1 MNPGRQVVILLLALG
16 LLFTAGC
23 AKRTPKL
30 PAQAKAPAEPLP
42 STLPAEIAVVTLPP
56 PPPPQ
61 LSTEAPPAELPK
73 PKPEVHHRRR
83 HTQHA
88 QNSSNSNTSM
98 AAAQPPDNPAAEAPD
113 LAIGADVSTAQL
125 FLQKQTTAKLLE
137 ETEKSLNA
145 MGSSLSHEQEEIV
158 GQIRSYV
165 IQSRNATKDGDF
177 ERAYNLATKAHLL
190 SAALI
195 KK

>member
-1 MNPGRQVVILLLALG
+1 MNPGRQVVILLAVLG

-23 AKRTPKL
+23 AKRAPKL
-30 PAQAKAPAEPLP
+30 PAQANAPAEPIP
-42 STLPAEIAVVTLPP
+42 STLPAEIAEVTLPTP
-56 PPPPQ
+56 PPPAPKP
-61 LSTEAPPAELPK
+61 EAPPPELPK

-83 HTQHA
+83 HTQPA
-88 QNSSNSNTSM
+88 QNSSNSNTTI
-98 AAAQPPDNPAAEAPD
+98 AAAQPPDNPAAEAAD
-113 LAIGADVSTAQL
+113 MAIGADVSTAQL
-125 FLQKQTTAKLLE
+125 FQQKQTTAKLLE
-137 ETEKSLNA
+137 ETEESLKA
-145 MGSSLSHEQEEIV
+145 LGGSLSHEQEEIV

-165 IQSRNATKDGDF
+165 IQSRNATRDGDF